1 MIQWTDGATK
11 DLDQAYDYIALN
23 NSEAV
28 AERIRQLVVDAVQQ
42 LDAFPM
48 AGRTGRVPDTR
59 ELVIPNTP
67 FLAAYTIH
75 EERIVILGVYHGAQR
90 WPEAF

>member
-1 MIQWTDGATK
+1 MIQWTDGATF
-11 DLDQAYDYIALN
+11 DLDRAYDYIALN

-28 AERIRQLVVDAVQQ
+28 AQRIRGLIVDTVQQ

-48 AGRTGRVPDTR
+48 SGRTGRVPDTR
-59 ELVIPNTP
+59 ELVIPSTP
-67 FLAAYTIH
+67 FIAVYEISDN
-75 EERIVILGVYHGAQR
+75 RIVILAVYHGAQR